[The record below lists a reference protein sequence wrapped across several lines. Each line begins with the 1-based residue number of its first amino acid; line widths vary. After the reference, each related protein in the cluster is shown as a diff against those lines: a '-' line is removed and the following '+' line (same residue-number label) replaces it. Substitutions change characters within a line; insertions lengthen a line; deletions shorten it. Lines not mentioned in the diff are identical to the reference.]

1 MNINDFV
8 VHRDRCDMSFSSSST
23 TSLWERGLFQRQPR
37 WPHEPDAAAII
48 ALSRQHLHIVGSV
61 DINVN
66 LLAQGAFNK
75 LYTISS
81 SGLSKDYLFR
91 VTLPV
96 EPSIKTASEVA
107 TLLYLRRHTKLPVP
121 QVVAHAITSDNELG
135 YEWMIMERL
144 PGVCLKDIWPVHPG
158 EKGDTIKLT
167 SPTGSIECSPV
178 DWKAKEDITRT
189 ISGCVQDLRSR
200 SFKAIGSLYCRSDL
214 NNLDI
219 IPATLVETDD
229 PEFVI
234 GPLVS
239 LRLFYGDL
247 RSRANRNLGPYSSER
262 EYISA
267 WADVQR
273 QELELAQ
280 RLDPEDPLYD
290 EDLVDDG
297 PEIKSALDALCN
309 VIPNLFS
316 PHNDPNAYTLY
327 HNDLSLANVIVDPT
341 TFKVTGIVDWECIGT
356 VPRWEDEYPQF
367 LYGIDVD
374 EEPDPWEEDDATNLA
389 RAELW
394 ENWEKVKLRKL
405 FSATAS
411 TSEEEEEQED
421 RVKREFVGNLEE
433 VVIWHRRAEN
443 WVSTLSPKK

>member
-1 MNINDFV
+1 MP
-8 VHRDRCDMSFSSSST
+8 SLSST
-23 TSLWERGLFQRQPR
+23 TVTVASLWESGLFQRRAR
-37 WPHEPDAAAII
+37 WPHEPNTAAII
-48 ALSRQHLHIVGSV
+48 ALSRQHLRIDRTA
-61 DINVN
+61 DIDVN
-66 LLAQGAFNK
+66 LFAQGAFNK

-81 SGLSKDYLFR
+81 SVLSKDYLFR

-107 TLLYLRRHTKLPVP
+107 TLLYLRRHTKFPVP

-144 PGVCLKDIWPVHPG
+144 PGVCLRDIWPVHPG
-158 EKGDTIKLT
+158 DKGDTIKLT

-189 ISGCVQDLRSR
+189 ISGYVQDLRNR
-200 SFKAIGSLYCRSDL
+200 SFKAIGSLYFRSDL
-214 NNLDI
+214 ENLDI
-219 IPATLVETDD
+219 IPGTLIETDD

-267 WADVQR
+267 WTDVQR

-280 RLDPEDPLYD
+280 MLDPEDPLYD

-297 PEIKSALDALCN
+297 PEIKSALDALCG
-309 VIPNLFS
+309 VTPKLFS
-316 PHNDPNAYTLY
+316 PHGYPNGYTLH

-341 TFKVTGIVDWECIGT
+341 TFKVTGVVDWECIGT
-356 VPRWEDEYPQF
+356 VPRWEDGYPQF
-367 LYGIDVD
+367 LDGVEVD
-374 EEPDPWEEDDATNLA
+374 EEPDPWEEDGATNQA

-405 FSATAS
+405 FAATPAS
-411 TSEEEEEQED
+411 LENQM
-421 RVKREFVGNLEE
+421 KRDFVGNLEE
-433 VVIWHRRAEN
+433 VVIWHRRAQN
-443 WVSTLSPKK
+443 WASTLSLTQGESDHLT

>member
-1 MNINDFV
+1 MP
-8 VHRDRCDMSFSSSST
+8 SLSST
-23 TSLWERGLFQRQPR
+23 TVTSLWERGLFQRQPR
-37 WPHEPDAAAII
+37 WPHEPNIAAII
-48 ALSRQHLHIVGSV
+48 ALSRQHLCIVRTA
-61 DINVN
+61 DINVK
-66 LLAQGAFNK
+66 LFAQGAFNK

-81 SGLSKDYLFR
+81 PVLSKDYLFR

-107 TLLYLRRHTKLPVP
+107 TLLYLRRHTKFLVP
-121 QVVAHAITSDNELG
+121 QVFAHAITSDNELG

-144 PGVCLKDIWPVHPG
+144 PGVCLRDIWPVYPG

-167 SPTGSIECSPV
+167 SPTGSIACSPV

-189 ISGCVQDLRSR
+189 ISGYVQDLRKR
-200 SFKAIGSLYCRSDL
+200 SFKAIGSLYFRSDL
-214 NNLDI
+214 ENLDI
-219 IPATLVETDD
+219 KPTTLVETDD

-239 LRLFYGDL
+239 LPLFYGDL

-280 RLDPEDPLYD
+280 TLDPEDPLYD

-297 PEIKSALDALCN
+297 PEIKSALDALYS

-316 PHNDPNAYTLY
+316 PHSDPNGYTLH
-327 HNDLSLANVIVDPT
+327 HNDLSLANVIVDPS
-341 TFKVTGIVDWECIGT
+341 TFKVTGVLDWECIGT
-356 VPRWEDEYPQF
+356 VPRWEDGYPQF
-367 LYGIDVD
+367 LYGIEVD
-374 EEPDPWEEDDATNLA
+374 EEPDPWEEDDATNQA

-394 ENWEKVKLRKL
+394 DNWEKVKLRKL
-405 FSATAS
+405 FAATPAFL
-411 TSEEEEEQED
+411 EN
-421 RVKREFVGNLEE
+421 RVKGEFVGNLKE

-443 WVSTLSPKK
+443 WVSSLSPTQAKSDHLT